1 MRNVS
6 SLLKLILVVSVFTGT
21 TFLVSCKS
29 DIETVKAL
37 SNFEGKPSEEMKNF
51 KMVYTEGGKVRMIV
65 SAPELKRYGM
75 SKKPFS
81 EFKKGINVI
90 SYNEQ
95 GLKVASITSKYAI
108 YHEDEQLWEA
118 RNDVVGKNNKGETLY
133 TEKLF
138 WNEKT
143 RRISSDVFVKVVKP
157 DGSVSSGE
165 GLDADEKFQDYDIK
179 KPRFTGFSF

>member
-6 SLLKLILVVSVFTGT
+6 SLCRKILVASALAGAA
-21 TFLVSCKS
+21 FLVSCKN
-29 DIETVKAL
+29 DIETVKAI
-37 SNFEGKPSEEMKNF
+37 SNLEGKPSVEMDTF
-51 KMVYTEGGKVRMIV
+51 RMVYTESGKVRMEV
-65 SAPELKRYGM
+65 SAPELKNYEKGR
-75 SKKPFS
+75 KPFS

-90 SYNEQ
+90 SYNER
-95 GLKVASITSKYAI
+95 GEKVASITSKYAI
-108 YHEDEQLWEA
+108 YHEDEHLWEA
-118 RNDVVGKNNKGETLY
+118 RNDVVGKNDKGETLY

-157 DGSVSSGE
+157 DGSVNSGE
-165 GLDADEKFQDYDIK
+165 GIDSDEKFQDYRIK